1 MFAAYFFIPSN
12 AFLMARGIAHAI
24 LKSVAW
30 IGPHN
35 NICTNAHFEA
45 LPCADA
51 KALHMQLIYFLTPVV
66 S

>member
-1 MFAAYFFIPSN
+1 
-12 AFLMARGIAHAI
+12 MARDIAHAI
-24 LKSVAW
+24 LESVAW

-45 LPCADA
+45 LPCADT
-51 KALHMQLIYFLTPVV
+51 KALHMELIYFLTPVV

>member
-12 AFLMARGIAHAI
+12 AFRMARGIAHAI
-24 LKSVAW
+24 LKCRAW

-35 NICTNAHFEA
+35 NICTKAHFEA

-51 KALHMQLIYFLTPVV
+51 KALHMELIYFLTPVV

>member
-1 MFAAYFFIPSN
+1 MFAAFFIPSN
-12 AFLMARGIAHAI
+12 AFRMARGIAHAM
-24 LKSVAW
+24 LKPMTW

-51 KALHMQLIYFLTPVV
+51 KALHMELIYLLTPVV